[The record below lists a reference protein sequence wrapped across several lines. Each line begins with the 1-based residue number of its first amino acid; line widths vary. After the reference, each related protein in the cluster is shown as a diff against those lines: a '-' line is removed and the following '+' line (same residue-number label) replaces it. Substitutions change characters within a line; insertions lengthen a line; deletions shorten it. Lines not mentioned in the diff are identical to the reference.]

1 MQQLPFEPHAVINSP
16 FPQLCIS
23 DVVSLKSVG
32 GRVNWAAGDDG
43 ASQNITQLPQVFSIT
58 SFFLMEVPPA
68 TLSTSF
74 TPGWGLF
81 SQLHE

>member
-58 SFFLMEVPPA
+58 SFFFDG
-68 TLSTSF
+68 STSSYF
-74 TPGWGLF
+74 IYFIHARVGFILTA
-81 SQLHE
+81 S